1 MVGGSGE
8 CAASERGNVHAAQSI
23 VEALDVAEQHLSVRH
38 HVMTEGYRLS
48 ALQMCISGHDSL
60 GVLIGYAAEYLDKRY
75 HKLPQFLDGVAEI
88 EAYVK
93 RDLVV
98 S

>member
-1 MVGGSGE
+1 
-8 CAASERGNVHAAQSI
+8 
-23 VEALDVAEQHLSVRH
+23 
-38 HVMTEGYRLS
+38 MTEGYRLS
-48 ALQMCISGHDSL
+48 ALQMSISGHDSF
-60 GVLIGYAAEYLDKRY
+60 GVLIGDVAEYLDKRY